1 MLSAVLS
8 LLVLATIA
16 LTLGA
21 VVLWRRGVRKQA
33 LLMLVLAAIAVVN
46 IAIWT
51 LPGADGAAPVD
62 RVPGRE
68 AP

>member
-1 MLSAVLS
+1 MLSVVLS

-62 RVPGRE
+62 RVPGRG